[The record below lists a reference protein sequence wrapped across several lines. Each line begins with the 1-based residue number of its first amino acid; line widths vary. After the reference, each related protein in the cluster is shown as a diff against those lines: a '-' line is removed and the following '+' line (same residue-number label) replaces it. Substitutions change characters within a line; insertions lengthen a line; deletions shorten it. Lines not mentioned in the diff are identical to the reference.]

1 MLPAGILLA
10 STWAPLLGWVALLAV
25 VLALLAALLDALLSV
40 KPSQI
45 ALSRSHDALLSIG
58 TSNRIKLMVANQGAR
73 ELRYVLR
80 DESPDEFQTS
90 ASLLPGVVA
99 PCGTARQEYT
109 LKPFRRGE
117 YAFGA
122 INLRYRGVLGLLE
135 RQIQHCQTD
144 PAIVYPDILELRK
157 HTLSARGTEQQT
169 DRRTRLRGGAEFERL
184 REYTPDDE
192 YRHIDWNAT
201 ARVSKPIVRQYQT
214 ERNQNIML
222 VYDLGRQMTSPQGE
236 LLKVDYAIN
245 SGVVLGW
252 VGSQRGENIGLLTFN
267 DAVRAYLPPRTG
279 SGQYRRILDA
289 LYRAEPELVEPDYHR
304 AIAYLGVRN
313 PRRSLVIIFT
323 DIADRTAAQTL
334 LASVGSLQP
343 RHLPMIV
350 LLADPNL
357 RRYAE
362 AEPRDEDDLYRAA
375 VAQRLLGE
383 RATLL
388 KTLEAR
394 GVITLDV
401 TADQLTVALLD
412 RYLQIKARGAL

>member
-1 MLPAGILLA
+1 MPV
-10 STWAPLLGWVALLAV
+10 LGWVALLILV
-25 VLALLAALLDALLSV
+25 IALFAALLDLGLSA
-40 KPSQI
+40 KPTQI

-58 TSNRIKLMVANQGAR
+58 TPNFITLTVANHSTQ

-90 ASLLPGVVA
+90 ARLLPGVA
-99 PCGTARQEYT
+99 PPHGTAQHEYT

-117 YAFGA
+117 YAFGS
-122 INLRYRGVLGLLE
+122 INCRYRGVLGLLE
-135 RQIQHCQTD
+135 RQTEQQATD

-157 HTLSARGTEQQT
+157 HTLTARGTEQQT

-192 YRHIDWNAT
+192 YRHIDWKAT
-201 ARVSKPIVRQYQT
+201 ARVRKPIARQYQT

-222 VYDLGRQMTSPQGE
+222 VYDLGRQMTSPYGE

-252 VGSQRGENIGLLTFN
+252 VGSQRGENIGLMTFN
-267 DAVRAYLPPRTG
+267 DGVRAYLPPRTG

-289 LYRAEPELVEPDYHR
+289 LYRAQPELVEPDYHE

-334 LASVGSLQP
+334 LTSVGSLQP

-357 RRYAE
+357 RQYAD
-362 AEPRDEDDLYRAA
+362 AEPHDEDDLYRAA
-375 VAQRLLGE
+375 VAQRLLDE

-388 KTLEAR
+388 KSLEAH

-401 TADQLTVALLD
+401 TAEKLTVSLLD

>member
-1 MLPAGILLA
+1 M
-10 STWAPLLGWVALLAV
+10 LGWVALIAFV
-25 VLALLAALLDALLSV
+25 IALFAALLDVRLSV
-40 KPSQI
+40 KPAQI
-45 ALSRSHDALLSIG
+45 ALSRTHDTLLSIG
-58 TSNRIKLMVANQGAR
+58 AQNRIELTVENTSPQMV
-73 ELRYVLR
+73 RYILR

-90 ASLLPGVVA
+90 ARLLHGVVA
-99 PCGTARQEYT
+99 PYRTARHAYT

-117 YAFGA
+117 YAFGG
-122 INLRYRGVLGLLE
+122 INLRYRGALGLIE
-135 RQIQHCQTD
+135 RQMKHSTTD
-144 PAIVYPDILELRK
+144 AAIVYPDILELRK
-157 HTLSARGTEQQT
+157 HTLTARGTEQQT

-192 YRHIDWNAT
+192 YRHIDWKAT
-201 ARVSKPIVRQYQT
+201 ARVRNPIARQYQT

-222 VYDLGRQMTSPQGE
+222 VYDLGRQMTSPHGE

-289 LYRAEPELVEPDYHR
+289 LYRAQPELVEPDYH
-304 AIAYLGVRN
+304 AAVAYLGIRN
-313 PRRSLVIIFT
+313 PRRSLMIIFT

-357 RRYAE
+357 RRYAD
-362 AEPRDEDDLYRAA
+362 AEPRDEDALYRAA
-375 VAQRLLGE
+375 VAQRLLDE

-388 KTLEAR
+388 KSLEAR

-401 TADQLTVALLD
+401 PAERLTVALLD

>member
-10 STWAPLLGWVALLAV
+10 STWVPVLGWVALIAFLI
-25 VLALLAALLDALLSV
+25 ALFAALLDVRLSV
-40 KPSQI
+40 KPAQI
-45 ALSRSHDALLSIG
+45 TLARSHDALLSIG
-58 TSNRIKLMVANQGAR
+58 AQNRIELTVENSSPQM
-73 ELRYVLR
+73 LRYVLR
-80 DESPDEFQTS
+80 DESPDEFRTS
-90 ASLLPGVVA
+90 ARVLQGVVA
-99 PCGTARQEYT
+99 PYGIERHAYT

-117 YAFGA
+117 YRFGG
-122 INLRYRGVLGLLE
+122 INLRYRGALGLIE
-135 RQIQHCQTD
+135 RQMKHGTSD
-144 PAIVYPDILELRK
+144 AAIVYPDILELRK
-157 HTLSARGTEQQT
+157 HTLTARGTEQQT

-192 YRHIDWNAT
+192 YRHIDWKAT
-201 ARVSKPIVRQYQT
+201 ARVRKPIARQYQT

-222 VYDLGRQMTSPQGE
+222 VFDLGRQMTSPHGE

-289 LYRAEPELVEPDYHR
+289 LYRAQPELVEPDYHE
-304 AIAYLGVRN
+304 AVAYLGVRN
-313 PRRSLVIIFT
+313 PRRSLIIIFT

-357 RRYAE
+357 RRYAD
-362 AEPRDEDDLYRAA
+362 AEPRDEDALYRAA
-375 VAQRLLGE
+375 VAQRLLDE

-388 KTLEAR
+388 KSLEAR

-401 TADQLTVALLD
+401 PAEQLTVALLD